1 MHRREGK
8 RPKLVFGSEAVGGVQ
23 RIGVRAGQRGSG
35 RPYAVGRSDQRRRI
49 SGAGSAAPDQR
60 RRISGAGSVA
70 QNQWRRISGAGS
82 MAQDQWRRISGHG
95 SMAPDQWGQIS
106 GAHIHACGRF
116 HASALHPPPETNT
129 VPRRLLAAVIRAA
142 GRSGLGDLED
152 APKWRA
158 PARVCVDR
166 RALCT
171 SCPPQVG
178 RPVEPAPSK
187 TKMRKK

>member
-49 SGAGSAAPDQR
+49 SGAGSAAPDQW
-60 RRISGAGSVA
+60 S
-70 QNQWRRISGAGS
+70 
-82 MAQDQWRRISGHG
+82 RISGHG
-95 SMAPDQWGQIS
+95 SMAPDQRGQIS

-129 VPRRLLAAVIRAA
+129 VPRRLLAAVIMAA